1 MTKPTSV
8 EDLSRWNREFFA
20 LIPLHQAM
28 DIRVGRTGAGW
39 AEMSLPF
46 RADLV
51 GDPTTGMMHGGAI
64 TALVD
69 ACCGAAVFM
78 SLGQPQG
85 LATLDLRIDYLRR
98 PEPNADVHAFAQTI
112 RRTHH
117 VAFVRGEAWHQDRE
131 HPIASVTGAFKLGTH
146 VPGVTSR

>member
-1 MTKPTSV
+1 MGIAV
-8 EDLSRWNREFFA
+8 D
-20 LIPLHQAM
+20 
-28 DIRVGRTGAGW
+28 RTGAAW

-46 RADLV
+46 REDLV
-51 GDPTTGMMHGGAI
+51 GDPTTGVLHGGAI

-78 SLGQPQG
+78 SLEQPQG

-98 PEPNADVHAFAQTI
+98 PEARADVHAAARTI

-117 VAFVRGEAWHQDRE
+117 VAFVRGEAWQGDRD

-146 VPGVTSR
+146 VPGVEPR